1 MVIIGALLC
10 HMNMFNTHTHIYNA
24 IVGYEAMASQAIE
37 KQENE
42 THKHTSGYISRKH
55 IDMLFTKGFM
65 CFSCDA
71 YISQP
76 LAVFDNLF
84 YELSNRIEHFLG
96 KSNYRLKPNAIKV
109 HVQKLIFGFYFVCTR
124 FTTGVTF
131 GGFVFLRHS
140 SCAFSKGKQNVS
152 MLFVFFL
159 FGDSHQNQK
168 KQRTQRMGKSF
179 GAKNKNKKKPECFA

>member
-1 MVIIGALLC
+1 
-10 HMNMFNTHTHIYNA
+10 
-24 IVGYEAMASQAIE
+24 MASQAIE

-152 MLFVFFL
+152 MLFVFF
-159 FGDSHQNQK
+159 FIWWFTSKPKETTDTTNGK
-168 KQRTQRMGKSF
+168 KFWR
-179 GAKNKNKKKPECFA
+179 KK